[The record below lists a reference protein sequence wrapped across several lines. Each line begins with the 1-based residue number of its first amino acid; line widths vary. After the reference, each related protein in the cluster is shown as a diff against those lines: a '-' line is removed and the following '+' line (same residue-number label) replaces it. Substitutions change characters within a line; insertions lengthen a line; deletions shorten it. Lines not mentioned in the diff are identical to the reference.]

1 MKVDT
6 YYEWEAP
13 RSARLEW
20 VEDGGPLARL
30 IVTCRDGSSDVVE
43 VVAIGR
49 GRMLPAVVEV
59 NVKEVPE

>member
-1 MKVDT
+1 MKADSF
-6 YYEWEAP
+6 YEWEAP
-13 RSARLEW
+13 MLVRLEW

-59 NVKEVPE
+59 NVKETP